1 MMTVISNVTQ
11 TEPPVQAPPVTQK
24 PPTPK
29 SQPPQADTV
38 TLSSVA
44 KALAQEATE
53 TPAQTA
59 LEANKGDAQA
69 QRLLTKEA
77 AAKAAYESHQK

>member
-1 MMTVISNVTQ
+1 MINVVSNVTQ
-11 TEPPVQAPPVTQK
+11 TEPPVQVPPVTQK

-29 SQPPQADTV
+29 AQPPEGDTV
-38 TLSSVA
+38 TLISVA

-59 LEANKGDAQA
+59 QEASKGDPQA
-69 QRLLTKEA
+69 QRLLSKEA
-77 AAKAAYESHQK
+77 AAKAAYESHQ